1 MDALAGTL
9 PPPVPLPRRLILASA
24 SRGRRQLLA
33 AAGYT
38 FHVHPADLDEPPDAP
53 HGDCQRYV
61 AELAWAKAHAVAPHY
76 DAAVILAADT
86 VAWIDGRVIGKP
98 ADESDARH
106 ILRTL
111 AGRTHQL
118 WTGVCL
124 WLRPED
130 LQLAWQE
137 VSLVA
142 LRPLDE
148 AQIDHYLRSRLW
160 QNCSGAYALQ
170 LPHDPDLT
178 VLRGSAS
185 NVIGLPLESLHRA
198 FQLLARLHPLLAD
211 FPADASR
218 PPELPQSAPEK
229 PPRPPQR

>member
-9 PPPVPLPRRLILASA
+9 PPPVPLARRLILASA
-24 SRGRRQLLA
+24 SQGRRQLLA
-33 AAGYT
+33 AAGYA
-38 FHVHPADLDEPPDAP
+38 FHVHPADLDEPADAP

-76 DAAVILAADT
+76 DSAFILAADT
-86 VAWIDGRVIGKP
+86 VAWIDGHVVGKP
-98 ADESDARH
+98 ADEHEARR

-137 VSLVA
+137 LSLVA
-142 LRPLDE
+142 LRPLEE
-148 AQIDHYLRSRLW
+148 AHIDHYLRSRPW
-160 QNCSGAYALQ
+160 RHCSGAYALQ

-178 VLRGSAS
+178 VLHGSPS

-198 FQLLARLHPLLAD
+198 FRLLHHLLPLIS
-211 FPADASR
+211 PSSR
-218 PPELPQSAPEK
+218 PPEFPQTSP
-229 PPRPPQR
+229 